1 MSDQKPPA
9 RDREESAERW
19 SRRSLHVEE
28 REPGTRRWLTDE
40 NRERARQAG
49 YVVAVVVNAIMLA
62 IAHALPAWGLPFIT
76 MAYVDVLWAVD
87 LSLGATIIANALFVV
102 YDPSWFRNL
111 AQIILSA
118 LAVVSGYTMYRV
130 FPFDF
135 GSQSLND
142 LARLGLFVVVA
153 ILVLVTV
160 AQLVK
165 WLVDQTRDAWSA

>member
-1 MSDQKPPA
+1 M
-9 RDREESAERW
+9 
-19 SRRSLHVEE
+19 
-28 REPGTRRWLTDE
+28 
-40 NRERARQAG
+40 RQAG
-49 YVVAVVVNAIMLA
+49 YVATIVVNAIMLA
-62 IAHALPAWGLPFIT
+62 IAHAIPTWDLPFIT
-76 MAYVDVLWAVD
+76 LDYADVLWAVD
-87 LSLGATIIANALFVV
+87 LSLGATIFAYALFLA

-111 AQIILSA
+111 SQIILSA

-142 LARLGLFVVVA
+142 LARLGLFMIVA

-160 AQLVK
+160 VQLVK